1 MRAKFPAANLH
12 LNQRRLRSAMTAT
25 AAMEMAS
32 DGELADAE
40 ISGRNGELARELV
53 RVSRALAEN

>member
-1 MRAKFPAANLH
+1 MSVMSLANSLMLDFRCH
-12 LNQRRLRSAMTAT
+12 ILPRYVFASKDSF
-25 AAMEMAS
+25 S

-40 ISGRNGELARELV
+40 ISGRIGELARELV